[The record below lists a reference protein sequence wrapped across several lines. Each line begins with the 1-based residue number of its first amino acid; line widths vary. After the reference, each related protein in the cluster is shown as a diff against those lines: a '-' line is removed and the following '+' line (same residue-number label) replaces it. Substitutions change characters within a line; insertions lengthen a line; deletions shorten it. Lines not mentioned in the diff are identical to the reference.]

1 MHFMLFLCHY
11 LKPLNKHGKNRTGII
26 MTEQND
32 KEYYNS
38 TALESI
44 DRIAYQARLSLERY
58 KDQSSFERVERLLEN
73 DINMLNK
80 ITNKGLKIRHV

>member
-1 MHFMLFLCHY
+1 
-11 LKPLNKHGKNRTGII
+11 

-73 DINMLNK
+73 DINIVKDALAFYSVYLREK
-80 ITNKGLKIRHV
+80 RIK